1 VTRKELVLLV
11 YRSLAEDLFL
21 YEDVVA
27 ESRKTELVTALTCVM
42 VSASVL
48 EDLYSKT
55 TLQKD
60 VNSGKT
66 DFVLL
71 LNIIRS
77 CPQNVGWVFRW
88 VESATEWLSIIN
100 NPQEVFTLAVIVIG

>member
-1 VTRKELVLLV
+1 MTRQELVLLV

-21 YEDVVA
+21 YEDSVA
-27 ESRKTELVTALTCVM
+27 EFRKTELVTALTCVM

-48 EDLYSKT
+48 QDMYSKT

-60 VNSGKT
+60 VVSGKT

-77 CPQNVGWVFRW
+77 CPQNEGWVVRW
-88 VESATEWLSIIN
+88 VGNGSEWLSIIN
-100 NPQEVFTLAVIVIG
+100 NPKEVRYQVMVIG